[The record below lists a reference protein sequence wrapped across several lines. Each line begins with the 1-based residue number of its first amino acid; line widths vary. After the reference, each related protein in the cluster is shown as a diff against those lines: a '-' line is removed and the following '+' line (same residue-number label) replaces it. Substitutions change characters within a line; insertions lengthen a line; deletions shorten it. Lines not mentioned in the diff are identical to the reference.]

1 MNAQTLIETR
11 PRGERHTR
19 SELVFAALVH
29 VPNRYQLCQ
38 LTAKGARKLHKPYE
52 RMQDTV
58 NQVLRI
64 FEATKTVDSVLSTE
78 LRTSAK
84 QIPTPESLHPALQA
98 NPFPDTTRIAM
109 SKAVFMPEERNFSH
123 V

>member
-1 MNAQTLIETR
+1 MKAQTLIETK
-11 PRGERHTR
+11 PRGEGHTR

-58 NQVLRI
+58 NQVLMI
-64 FEATKTVDSVLSTE
+64 FEGTKTVDSVLSTE

-84 QIPTPESLHPALQA
+84 QTPTPESLHPALQTSQL
-98 NPFPDTTRIAM
+98 PDATPIAM
-109 SKAVFMPEERNFSH
+109 SHAVFMPEERNFSH